1 MILKLQRNFSQNVF
15 RDNWYTEEARI
26 ALSEVYLEE
35 QDYDAALKVLT
46 EPEQKDEKGRIA
58 IQEAKIHLSLCD
70 IPEAMRYYDK
80 AVEKGNLTGRYY
92 H

>member
-1 MILKLQRNFSQNVF
+1 MRIGKDDPQTAKEFFTKCIQESQSGEI

-46 EPEQKDEKGRIA
+46 EPEQKDEKEELRFKRQKFI
-58 IQEAKIHLSLCD
+58 
-70 IPEAMRYYDK
+70 
-80 AVEKGNLTGRYY
+80 
-92 H
+92 